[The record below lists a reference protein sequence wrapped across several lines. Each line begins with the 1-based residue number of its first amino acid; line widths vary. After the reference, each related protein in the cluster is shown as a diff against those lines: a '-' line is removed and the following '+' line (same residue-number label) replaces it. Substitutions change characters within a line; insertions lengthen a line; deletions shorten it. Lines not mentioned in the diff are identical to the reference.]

1 MVASTVG
8 AELLSAQDAWNEGMD
23 SVIQAESLR
32 RIPLFATLTPDDLAR
47 VAAVTVERRY
57 DRGDII
63 ILAGQEGGALY
74 FVRRGLVKVFKTSDE
89 GKEQTL
95 RLIGVGGT
103 FNDVPALD
111 GGPNPASAMAMEP
124 TAVYAISGGRL
135 RQLIAESPEVAAATV
150 RMLATALRSLVSL
163 VEDLSFRHVRER
175 VAKILLEQDERNDA
189 TDQQSPRR
197 LTQQEMAAMAG
208 TAREMVGRAIKELEG
223 AGAIRSARGQITVVN
238 RDRLRMLM

>member
-1 MVASTVG
+1 
-8 AELLSAQDAWNEGMD
+8 MD
-23 SVIQAESLR
+23 SVIQSESLR
-32 RIPLFATLTPDDLAR
+32 RVPLFATLSPDDLAR
-47 VAAVTVERRY
+47 VAAVTVARRY

-63 ILAGQEGGALY
+63 ILAGQEGGGLY
-74 FVRRGLVKVFKTSDE
+74 FVRRGLVKVFKTSEE

-95 RLIGVGGT
+95 RLIGPGST

-111 GGPNPASAMAMEP
+111 GGPNPASVMAMEP
-124 TAVYAISGGRL
+124 TVVYAISGERL
-135 RQLIAESPEVAAATV
+135 RRLIAESPGVAEAAV

-189 TDQQSPRR
+189 AGQQPPHR
-197 LTQQEMAAMAG
+197 LTQQEMAALAG

-223 AGAIRSARGQITVVN
+223 AGAIRSIRGQITVVN